1 MSDVVGLAPEQLRP
15 GPGLGGGIAA
25 DLLRAIATVK
35 ERLLLL
41 VDIDKLMC
49 HPALGLKAP
58 TR

>member
-1 MSDVVGLAPEQLRP
+1 MAASAITV
-15 GPGLGGGIAA
+15 PGLGCGIAA
-25 DLLRAIATVK
+25 DLLLAIATVK